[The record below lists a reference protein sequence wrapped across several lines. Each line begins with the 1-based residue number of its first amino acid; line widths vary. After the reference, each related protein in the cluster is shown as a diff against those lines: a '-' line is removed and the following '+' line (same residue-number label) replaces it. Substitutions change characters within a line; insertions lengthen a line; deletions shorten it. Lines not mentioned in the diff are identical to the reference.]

1 MTSMKIEK
9 RILKWRN
16 PQQHNSTQLKLSEII
31 IEKPLEKIA
40 ARERETTS
48 ALSRLR
54 DFRMAMFR
62 WNKVSDKI

>member
-31 IEKPLEKIA
+31 IEKPLEKDSG
-40 ARERETTS
+40 EGT
-48 ALSRLR
+48 R
-54 DFRMAMFR
+54 DYWCA
-62 WNKVSDKI
+62 VEVA